1 MTAPDPRPPAT
12 PSAVGPSDLAGI
24 ALVGVLVRFAV
35 AVAGRTSVE
44 DGFYLRNAFAWSA
57 GDTPYET
64 FAHVAFPFVEALYA
78 PFLSIAERPLVAASA
93 VTGVAVVATAILVA
107 STIGRHAGR
116 GAAWLG
122 ALLYLL
128 SAPVLAFHAFEREIW
143 SNLGLAAAGWAL
155 FARRPASDGRAAIG
169 GVLLA
174 LAATAKLTAGV
185 GAAAIVLALR
195 LRREGRAALVATAFA
210 GAALGAAALLLTAR
224 YGEEFPIQVFLFFF
238 FKGAATD
245 LAGRGF
251 VLLQHVDPTLGVG
264 LVGAVVALLRR
275 DEAGRPAV
283 VLLGAWLA
291 YYALVSSSF
300 WNHNAL
306 DLALP
311 AALLGG
317 PLLAGLVRRPRPAVG
332 LAVVATLFPGLGLVE
347 PLRPTWFPHGLGG
360 GQETAIEAEAAF
372 LRDAAPADA
381 FVLAPSPAVGLAA
394 RRISF
399 VGDYEVEPV
408 VRALQAEVRRRG
420 LEAAWRRRRTGALLG
435 APPGAPPPP
444 PDANLFRARIVQS
457 VFLHVVPRTIDAVRV
472 GEIAAALDPMPPPV
486 AEAVKA
492 AGRRRG
498 AGGWTLEVGER

>member
-1 MTAPDPRPPAT
+1 MTAPESRSSAT
-12 PSAVGPSDLAGI
+12 SASVGPLDLGGI
-24 ALVGVLVRFAV
+24 AFVGLLVRFAV
-35 AVAGRTSVE
+35 AVVGRTTVE

-64 FAHVAFPFVEALYA
+64 FAHVAFPFVEAIYA
-78 PFLSIAERPLVAASA
+78 PFLSVAERPLVAASA
-93 VTGVAVVATAILVA
+93 VTGVAVVATALLVA
-107 STIGRHAGR
+107 ATIGRRAGR
-116 GAAWLG
+116 GAAWAG

-128 SAPVLAFHAFEREIW
+128 SAPGLAFHAFEREVW
-143 SNLGLAAAGWAL
+143 SNLGLAAAVWWL
-155 FARRPASDGRAAIG
+155 FARRSVSDRRAALG

-185 GAAAIVLALR
+185 GAAAIVVALAR
-195 LRREGRAALVATAFA
+195 RREGRAALVATAFA

-224 YGEEFPIQVFLFFF
+224 FGEEFPIQVFLFFF

-251 VLLQHVDPTLGVG
+251 VLLQHVDPTLGLG

-275 DEAGRPAV
+275 DEAARPAV

-291 YYALVSSSF
+291 YYAFVSSSF

-317 PLLAGLVRRPRPAVG
+317 PLLAGLVRRPRPAVV
-332 LAVVATLFPGLGLVE
+332 LAVVVTLFPSLGLVA
-347 PLRPTWFPHGLGG
+347 PLRPTWFPHGFGG
-360 GQETAIEAEAAF
+360 GQETAIEAEAGF
-372 LRDAAPADA
+372 LRDAAPAEA

-420 LEAAWRRRRTGALLG
+420 LEAAWKRRSTGALLG
-435 APPGAPPPP
+435 APPGTPSPP
-444 PDANLFRARIVQS
+444 PDTNLFRARIVQS
-457 VFLHVVPRTIDAVRV
+457 VFLHVVPRTIDAVRA

-492 AGRRRG
+492 AGGRGG
-498 AGGWTLEVGER
+498 AGGWRLDARER